1 MWYTSLTNP
10 LVICNHFKVSGPQQ
24 QDSLDLDTQKGLKR
38 VQEIKT
44 NMQWQS
50 FYRLAPVLLTVLG
63 MAVNNGGMVPA
74 LLEQE
79 RSNKQG
85 GNELNYI
92 LWWVLEINKML
103 TEKLGVQLS

>member
-79 RSNKQG
+79 GANKQG
-85 GNELNYI
+85 EMNQITYYGEC
-92 LWWVLEINKML
+92 
-103 TEKLGVQLS
+103 